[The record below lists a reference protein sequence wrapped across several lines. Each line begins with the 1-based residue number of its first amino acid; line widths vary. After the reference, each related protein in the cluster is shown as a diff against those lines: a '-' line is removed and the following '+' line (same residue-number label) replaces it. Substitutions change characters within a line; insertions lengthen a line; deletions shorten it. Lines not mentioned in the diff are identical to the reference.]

1 MKSLEATSQHTA
13 DSIYTHQ
20 NDILLLKCLVAQRK
34 EYSHAKHATTW
45 KDGLTALFAVVCV
58 LASCLEVGWLTAL
71 SSLFAIALL
80 ITSKYIDSFA
90 NEHKKHAA
98 AIQQYFDVTLY
109 TNALSITNISW
120 GPIPSDSDIAE
131 AVSVIDE
138 SSISGVANWYSDYSN
153 LPATQEVFR
162 CQQENIRW
170 DFKLRKEY
178 KQFQLIASACIC
190 LVTLFVGIAI
200 DPPLTKVICVIS
212 WVAPIADYAISNLLQ
227 LNKDIRRLTELKKKC
242 NAIESNIAN
251 ANGDSHVS
259 ELISIQQLIRENREK
274 AYMVPDCFYQ
284 HRQQKHQNSE
294 DKIAVTIQS
303 MSKGASSNNTN
314 L

>member
-1 MKSLEATSQHTA
+1 MKSLEATFQHTA

-34 EYSHAKHATTW
+34 EYSRAKCAVTW

-58 LASCLEVGWLTAL
+58 LASCLEIDWLTAI

-80 ITSKYIDSFA
+80 IISKYIDSFS

-98 AIQQYFDVTLY
+98 AIQQYFDVMLY
-109 TNALSITNISW
+109 SNALSITSISW
-120 GPIPSDSDIAE
+120 GSIPSDSDIAE
-131 AVSVIDE
+131 AVSAIDE
-138 SSISGVANWYSDYSN
+138 SNISGVANWYSDYSK

-170 DFKLRKEY
+170 DFKLRTEY
-178 KQFQLIASACIC
+178 KLFQLIVSACIC
-190 LVTLFVGIAI
+190 SVTLFIGIAI
-200 DPPLTKVICVIS
+200 NPPLTKVICVIS
-212 WVAPIADYAISNLLQ
+212 WVAPIADYTISNLLQ
-227 LNKDIRRLTELKKKC
+227 LNKDIRRLVELRKKC

-251 ANGDSHVS
+251 GNDDIRVS

-274 AYMVPDCFYQ
+274 AYMMPDWFYQ
-284 HRQQKHQNSE
+284 YRQQKHQKAE

-303 MSKGASSNNTN
+303 MPGGDSSNITN
-314 L
+314 R